1 MIENQKTFKIRTK
14 GLSQQYK
21 NSLENIL
28 TEIIP
33 DVNIVNLRKIM
44 KNIEKEG

>member
-1 MIENQKTFKIRTK
+1 
-14 GLSQQYK
+14 LA
-21 NSLENIL
+21 
-28 TEIIP
+28 EIIP